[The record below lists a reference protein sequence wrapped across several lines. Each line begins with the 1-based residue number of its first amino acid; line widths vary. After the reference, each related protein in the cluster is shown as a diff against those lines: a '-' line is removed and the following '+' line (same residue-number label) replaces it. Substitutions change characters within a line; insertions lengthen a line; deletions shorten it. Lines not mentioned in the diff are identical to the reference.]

1 MALEVQGLEREFRF
15 KHNGQDVNLPD
26 PDPARSPEQVMQF
39 YANQYPELT
48 TASVGATRHED
59 GKVVYEF
66 QTTIG
71 TKG

>member
-1 MALEVQGLEREFRF
+1 MVQVTGLEREFRF
-15 KHNGQDVNLPD
+15 KHNGQDMNLPD

-39 YANQYPELT
+39 YANQYPALT
-48 TASVGATRHED
+48 TASVGATKYE
-59 GKVVYEF
+59 GNKVIFEF